1 MNYEARIHG
10 NESVIQ
16 LLKQIL
22 PYLKNKKEVAESI
35 LAELTSPASPSAEGE
50 GRGAVDTGVSEPSQ
64 DVSVV
69 DTGVSSSGK
78 VECKVEDVN
87 KPSTVESAVQPTS
100 QQTDTTQSK
109 QTSVNPASEAARMI
123 LTAI

>member
-1 MNYEARIHG
+1 MFSKSQIPHG
-10 NESVIQ
+10 LVPHHHQ
-16 LLKQIL
+16 QK
-22 PYLKNKKEVAESI
+22 V
-35 LAELTSPASPSAEGE
+35 E

-100 QQTDTTQSK
+100 QQTDITQSK